1 MTSNSVQV
9 IISRFLKATPN
20 KSLVSRASS
29 LWAVCS
35 VAQRKGAF
43 HTRLD
48 TLMASAVFTF
58 E

>member
-1 MTSNSVQV
+1 MLSHATPDGHEA
-9 IISRFLKATPN
+9 LKATLN
-20 KSLVSRASS
+20 KSLVSRASP